1 MRPSRCASRP
11 GQGAPNPASA
21 GSRPAKPPSRRSQL
35 RPAATNRMG
44 PMADAPLR
52 SRRAREPAGVAGRPK
67 RTKRTIGDDFT
78 AALRQD
84 FRDHGA
90 GVIAKVRAEKPDQ
103 YLKIVLSVL
112 PGPKDPDANTLD
124 TLSDEQI
131 RARIRALEAIVRPF
145 LGDAVPGA
153 ADGAGAPPPR

>member
-1 MRPSRCASRP
+1 
-11 GQGAPNPASA
+11 
-21 GSRPAKPPSRRSQL
+21 
-35 RPAATNRMG
+35 
-44 PMADAPLR
+44 
-52 SRRAREPAGVAGRPK
+52 VRPK
-67 RTKRTIGDDFT
+67 RAKKTIGDDFA

-112 PGPKDPDANTLD
+112 PGPKDSDAHTNTLD
-124 TLSDEQI
+124 TLSDEEI

-145 LGDAVPGA
+145 LGDGVSGA
-153 ADGAGAPPPR
+153 ADGAGAPAPR

>member
-1 MRPSRCASRP
+1 
-11 GQGAPNPASA
+11 
-21 GSRPAKPPSRRSQL
+21 
-35 RPAATNRMG
+35 
-44 PMADAPLR
+44 MADAPLR
-52 SRRAREPAGVAGRPK
+52 SRRARKPAGVAGRPK

-84 FRDHGA
+84 FRDGA

-131 RARIRALEAIVRPF
+131 RARIRALEALVRPF